1 MASREGVEDDLEN
14 VGCIDTVS
22 ASLSSIPVY
31 CERTMTDMSLGAGIM
46 LTFSAE
52 GILPSR

>member
-1 MASREGVEDDLEN
+1 MTSQEGVEDDLEN

-46 LTFSAE
+46 LTSSVE
-52 GILPSR
+52 GIFPSR